1 MFVFATLFSHLLNVT
16 EYMPFER
23 YSKQDH
29 FTVTL
34 HIIWQVNRKL
44 SFHREQNFN
53 VFCRDLV
60 DIVNEHLMAVSW
72 WRAPKEKW
80 VLISLR
86 LKNRTKKKNYKE
98 IICLRPAGSQI
109 CCGFKE
115 QDLITCVDES
125 NSAFCYTSG
134 QDGVTSPALL
144 AVFCKKK
151 LPQNPHNKSFIDLV
165 FFCQDDWV

>member
-1 MFVFATLFSHLLNVT
+1 MRIPIMFVFATLFSHLLNVT

-53 VFCRDLV
+53 VCGRDLV

-86 LKNRTKKKNYKE
+86 LKNRTKKKELQRNHLLE
-98 IICLRPAGSQI
+98 AGRLTNLLGFQGARPDHVRRWI
-109 CCGFKE
+109 KF
-115 QDLITCVDES
+115 CVLLHQRARWRHLARFARCVLQEK
-125 NSAFCYTSG
+125 
-134 QDGVTSPALL
+134 TSP
-144 AVFCKKK
+144 
-151 LPQNPHNKSFIDLV
+151 KST
-165 FFCQDDWV
+165 